1 MAEPRRVQLKRSK
14 GWRMPDNTRSVARP
28 GPFGNPF
35 TVADAREAGYTG
47 SETRL
52 QIFVVRAFR
61 NWLAGDISGWMGP
74 EADAARERILSG
86 LPELRGKNLACWC
99 KPGEACHADVLLE
112 LANETRGSLP
122 ETGWMIWKDTR
133 GWYRPDAAGY
143 TYDPSQAGRYSYAD
157 ALAHF
162 HPNGINGPRDGMSIK
177 HESHIGG
184 RND

>member
-143 TYDPSQAGRYSYAD
+143 TTTRRKPGGIHMLMPWPIPTLTESTGRATACRSSMKAT
-157 ALAHF
+157 
-162 HPNGINGPRDGMSIK
+162 
-177 HESHIGG
+177 
-184 RND
+184 